1 MTFAPAASFTTR
13 PTLRG
18 TFGMSASTH
27 WTATATAQSVLERG
41 GNAFDAAVA
50 AAFVLHVVEPHL
62 NGPGGDLVALIRP
75 AGAAEPVVL
84 MGQGPAPARAT
95 IEHFRGRG
103 LDLVPGAGGLA
114 AAVPGAVDAWL
125 LLLRDHGTWE
135 LADVLAYATGYARD
149 GHPLVAGAAATIAR
163 VAELFRDHWPTS
175 AQRWMPEGEPPAADS
190 LVRNPAYA
198 DVLDGLVA
206 AGARGEWARADHAQA
221 DDSPAGRARGGDAQ
235 ADWARGGDAQA
246 DRAQWDREQAE
257 RARGDDRAQT
267 DHAPT
272 DRVLGSDAQADR
284 GQADR
289 ALADRA
295 QTEPA
300 QRERAL
306 RDDRAARIDAARE
319 HWMTTVLPEAA
330 AFTAQPHRHADG
342 ADHPGILN
350 ADDLATWRASFEPA
364 VSTSF
369 RGWDV
374 FKAGTWTQGPALL
387 HTLRLI
393 EDADDLDPSSVE
405 GAHLLL
411 EAQKLAYADR
421 DAWFGDAGGAVDID
435 ALLADDYVAS
445 RRALIGPEA
454 STQWHPGSPEGR
466 DPVLPPLRTDHAST
480 DGSTGEP
487 TVDRSGQT
495 RGDTCHLDVIDRWG
509 NVVSATPSG
518 GWLQS
523 SPTVP
528 SLGFCLGTRLQATW
542 LVPGHP
548 ASLTPGSRPRTTLTP
563 TLVSRGDEVIAIGSP
578 GGDQQDQWQLTVL
591 LRMLVGEYSAQQA
604 IDAPN
609 LNITALI
616 DSFWPRT
623 WVPAGVAVEDRLGE
637 QVIEALEERGHR
649 VRRAGDWA
657 LGRVTAVGR
666 GADGAL
672 WAAANPRGAQGYA
685 AGR

>member
-1 MTFAPAASFTTR
+1 MTFTPAASFTTR

-62 NGPGGDLVALIRP
+62 NGPGGDLVALVRP
-75 AGAAEPVVL
+75 AGEKRPVVL

-95 IEHFRGRG
+95 IEHFHDRG

-135 LADVLAYATGYARD
+135 LREVLAYAIGYARD

-163 VAELFRDHWPTS
+163 VADLFRDHWPTS
-175 AQRWMPEGEPPAADS
+175 AERWMPAGTPPAVGT

-206 AGARGEWARADHAQA
+206 AGAGAERTRGTHAQEDRAHRDKAEADHAQ
-221 DDSPAGRARGGDAQ
+221 
-235 ADWARGGDAQA
+235 
-246 DRAQWDREQAE
+246 
-257 RARGDDRAQT
+257 
-267 DHAPT
+267 
-272 DRVLGSDAQADR
+272 
-284 GQADR
+284 
-289 ALADRA
+289 
-295 QTEPA
+295 
-300 QRERAL
+300 
-306 RDDRAARIDAARE
+306 RDDRVARIDAARE
-319 HWMTTVLPEAA
+319 HWMTAVLPEAA
-330 AFTAQPHRHADG
+330 AFIAQPHRHADG
-342 ADHPGILN
+342 ADHPGILD
-350 ADDLATWRASFEPA
+350 AEDLAAWRASFEPA
-364 VSTSF
+364 VSANF

-393 EDADDLDPSSVE
+393 EDASDLDPSSVE

-411 EAQKLAYADR
+411 EAQKLSYADR

-435 ALLADDYVAS
+435 SLLADDYVAA
-445 RRALIGPEA
+445 RRSLIGPEA
-454 STQWHPGSPEGR
+454 SAEWHPGSPEGR
-466 DPVLPPLRTDHAST
+466 DPALPPLRTDHAST

-509 NVVSATPSG
+509 NVISATPSG

-548 ASLTPGSRPRTTLTP
+548 ASLTPGRRPRTTLTP

-591 LRMLVGEYSAQQA
+591 LRMLVGGYSAQQA

-623 WVPAGVAVEDRLGE
+623 WVPAGVAVEDRIGDE
-637 QVIEALEERGHR
+637 VVAALEQRGHR

-666 GADGAL
+666 GADGVL